1 MPEDPNL
8 KIRDLAILHPV
19 VREKVG
25 QVLAQLA
32 AEGIPLRVFESYRT
46 PTRQNYLYA
55 QGRTRA
61 GNVVT
66 NAKAWQS
73 YHQYGLAVDLVFYEN
88 GEWHWGRNQQH
99 SRMYDRMH
107 QIARSVGLEPLS
119 WETPHIQLA
128 GTSTANL
135 YAGRWPAGGD
145 AAWAD
150 NLRSY
155 AQGWHDSPAAPP
167 LGGLGHFA
175 EPERPALPQEEI
187 RAALPVEASFPS
199 NATIPATYD
208 RNLNSRL
215 FAGKPAL
222 ESVAAGH
229 RVLKASGSRV
239 EGIELVQDGLNM
251 LATSHPEYA
260 IATGQF
266 RGFFGQRTERAVAAF
281 QEDFRLAVDGVVG
294 EETILALDD
303 AVASAEGS
311 PATTSAPSVPSG
323 SISSYTPPSSD
334 VALLQKV
341 RFDKADAFIGKT
353 LADTYA
359 AADRDPR
366 LAKGDPSNCKALLKF
381 ADGTVFFEA
390 KMAICADGSP
400 RAKEIDPGPG
410 NPKTAFT
417 YPGMA
422 GAYFDA
428 EDVPYI
434 VLPGKNE
441 SGTLDFVKTMGISK
455 LDLAVVIHRGRLI
468 PAFYG
473 EVGPV
478 FRIGEAAIQVHEDLP
493 VRFPWTSAAKT
504 KVRNASVEGEIL
516 YFIFPGTAVPKPA
529 AMTKEQWLDKVKST
543 ALQKWEAFL
552 AAQ

>member
-1 MPEDPNL
+1 MPEDPNRR
-8 KIRDLAILHPV
+8 ITDTSVLHPV
-19 VREKVG
+19 VRQKVA
-25 QVLAQLA
+25 QVLAQLE

-46 PTRQNYLYA
+46 PTRQAHLYA
-55 QGRTRA
+55 QGRTRS
-61 GNVVT
+61 GNKVT
-66 NAKAWQS
+66 NAEAWES
-73 YHQYGLAVDLVFYEN
+73 YHQYGLAVDLVFFEN
-88 GEWHWGRNQQH
+88 GEWHWGKNQQH

-107 QIARSVGLEPLS
+107 QIARSAGLEPLS
-119 WETPHIQLA
+119 WETPHIQLM
-128 GTSTANL
+128 GVTISTL
-135 YAGRWPAGGD
+135 MQGRFPSGGD
-145 AAWAD
+145 SGWAD
-150 NLRSY
+150 NLRHY
-155 AQGWHDSPAAPP
+155 AETWNSNPAAPP
-167 LGGLGHFA
+167 LQGLGSLH
-175 EPERPALPQEEI
+175 EPQRPPLTEEFRPALPVG
-187 RAALPVEASFPS
+187 AHAPVSV
-199 NATIPATYD
+199 IPATYD
-208 RNLNSRL
+208 RKLNSRL

-222 ESVAAGH
+222 ESVASGH
-229 RVLKASGSRV
+229 RVLKVSGSRV
-239 EGIELVQDGLNM
+239 EGIEFVQDGLNL
-251 LATSHPEYA
+251 LAGSHPEYA
-260 IATGQF
+260 IDVGQF
-266 RGFFGQRTERAVAAF
+266 RGFFGQRTERAVEAF
-281 QEDFRLAVDGVVG
+281 QEDYRLIVDGVVG
-294 EETILALDD
+294 EETVLALDD
-303 AVASAEGS
+303 AVALAEGT
-311 PATTSAPSVPSG
+311 PAGSLAPISSSVSA
-323 SISSYTPPSSD
+323 SSYTPPSSNA
-334 VALLQKV
+334 ALLQKV
-341 RFDKADAFIGKT
+341 RFDKADATVGKT

-359 AADRDPR
+359 AADKDPR

-434 VLPGKNE
+434 VLPGKND
-441 SGTLDFVKTMGISK
+441 SGTLDFVKTMGLSK

-493 VRFPWTSAAKT
+493 VRSPWTSPAKA
-504 KVRNASVEGEIL
+504 KVRNASVEGEVL
-516 YFIFPGTAVPKPA
+516 YFVFPGTAVPKTA
-529 AMTKEQWLDKVKST
+529 GMSKEQWLDKVKST